1 MSITCRICSARRLI
15 AAANSYYRQHQ
26 QVVAQR
32 VEDTKNIK
40 PSKRQ
45 FATGDWV
52 CTTWRGG
59 RPHKLAVTYRGPYQ
73 VEKRLSGATY
83 EVRDPADDVLYTK
96 HVNELFRYNLGDGED
111 PTDTIAIDEHESI
124 VDSIVDWFRPES
136 SNSLKD
142 YDFRVHFKNTT
153 SADDVWLPY
162 SECTRKRGL
171 KAFWEFVAANPQL
184 KIPLRQ

>member
-1 MSITCRICSARRLI
+1 MCI
-15 AAANSYYRQHQ
+15 
-26 QVVAQR
+26 
-32 VEDTKNIK
+32 
-40 PSKRQ
+40 
-45 FATGDWV
+45 
-52 CTTWRGG
+52 
-59 RPHKLAVTYRGPYQ
+59 
-73 VEKRLSGATY
+73 
-83 EVRDPADDVLYTK
+83 RD
-96 HVNELFRYNLGDGED
+96 RYNLGDSED
-111 PTDTIAIDEHESI
+111 PTDTIAIDEHESV
-124 VDSIVDWFRPES
+124 VDSIVDWFRPEG